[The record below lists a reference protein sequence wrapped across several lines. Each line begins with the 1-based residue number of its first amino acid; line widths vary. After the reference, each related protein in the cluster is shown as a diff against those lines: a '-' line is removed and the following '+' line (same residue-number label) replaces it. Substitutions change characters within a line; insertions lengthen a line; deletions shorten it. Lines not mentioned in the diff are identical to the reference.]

1 MKKKYVKH
9 EGKKYIKVEGEDI
22 ESFERVEGITEII
35 LLGKKGGIR
44 RIILTWNTNAVF
56 VKKKQSIKKMEFIT
70 AKNV

>member
-44 RIILTWNTNAVF
+44 RIILT
-56 VKKKQSIKKMEFIT
+56 
-70 AKNV
+70 